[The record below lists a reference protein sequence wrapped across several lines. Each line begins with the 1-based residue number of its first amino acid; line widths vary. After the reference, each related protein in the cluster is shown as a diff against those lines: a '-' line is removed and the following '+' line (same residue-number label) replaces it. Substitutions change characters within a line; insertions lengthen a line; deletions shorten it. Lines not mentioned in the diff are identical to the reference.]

1 MAAHD
6 DPAAAERAAICDL
19 LAQVGPDQPTLC
31 EGWLTRDLA
40 AHLVVRERKP
50 LAAAGIVVK
59 PVAAYTA
66 RVQGRYAQRPF
77 GELVDT
83 LRRPP
88 RWNPARLGPVDRAFN
103 TVEMF
108 IHHEDIRRAQPD
120 WRPRPLPESLGRA
133 IWSRLTTLEKLRV
146 RRFRAT
152 VVIEAPGYG
161 EIRTGAGGPEVRL
174 RGDPGELVIYLNG
187 RQDAAEVDVSGPEE
201 LTARL
206 ARARLG
212 T

>member
-1 MAAHD
+1 MARE
-6 DPAAAERAAICDL
+6 DPAAAERAAICEL
-19 LAQVGPDQPTLC
+19 LSELGPEQPTLC

-40 AHLVVRERKP
+40 AHLVVRERRP
-50 LAAAGIVVK
+50 LAASGIVVK
-59 PVAAYTA
+59 PVAGYTA

-77 GELVDT
+77 PELVET
-83 LRRPP
+83 LRQPP
-88 RWNPARLGPVDRAFN
+88 RWSPARLAPVDRVFN

-120 WRPRPLPESLGRA
+120 WRPRPLPESLGRQ

-146 RRFRAT
+146 RRFPAT

-161 EIRTGAGGPEVRL
+161 EIRAGAGGPEVRL
-174 RGDPGELVIYLNG
+174 RGDPGELAIFLNG
-187 RQDAAEVDVSGPEE
+187 RQDAAEVEASGPEE